1 MQRATAL
8 QRSKSRPTSRASR
21 SASEPAPT
29 VSKAAASSSSRTR
42 AWGHGAPTLL
52 LLDLPADPPAGLPYD
67 LRPSAAPRPLVIGG
81 AVQGSYRLVGILM
94 NAKGDRFFADVI
106 DPRERR
112 WLRYDDMEAE
122 ASDSPSCQ
130 RVVRHARRPPLLP
143 DGAGGE
149 REGGI
154 VIRMLPPWYGM
165 ARSGLVTSLAT
176 FCVYA
181 LFIFLN
187 TFLSTQNRRDSP
199 TKSVRTHFSELTA
212 LGAGTAATGCRS
224 CVLFVANTRRFEA
237 GRGGHVNTLNT
248 SRPIDAALASLGGC
262 ASWFRCICT

>member
-1 MQRATAL
+1 MVAD
-8 QRSKSRPTSRASR
+8 
-21 SASEPAPT
+21 
-29 VSKAAASSSSRTR
+29 
-42 AWGHGAPTLL
+42 GAPTLL

-212 LGAGTAATGCRS
+212 LW
-224 CVLFVANTRRFEA
+224 
-237 GRGGHVNTLNT
+237 GRIGGHRLQVL
-248 SRPIDAALASLGGC
+248 RPLRCQHAS
-262 ASWFRCICT
+262 F

>member
-1 MQRATAL
+1 MQRVTAL
-8 QRSKSRPTSRASR
+8 QRSKPRSTSRGSR

-29 VSKAAASSSSRTR
+29 VSNAAASSSSRTR

-212 LGAGTAATGCRS
+212 LW
-224 CVLFVANTRRFEA
+224 
-237 GRGGHVNTLNT
+237 GRIGGHRLQVL
-248 SRPIDAALASLGGC
+248 RPLRCQHAS
-262 ASWFRCICT
+262 F